1 MDARRSLLPVI
12 ALTLVA
18 AACSSGGGATD
29 ASSPPASGSSSFA
42 AEVATSDLS
51 VGAPQRVEV
60 GVFSSTSD
68 GGVQLLSFGTVQLAF
83 TFVGSG
89 ASATPGPTA
98 TATYL
103 PAPGTQGDGTGPA
116 LTSPSAARGV
126 YQAEGVSFDRAGN
139 WQVEVTADVQ
149 GAGTQHLTAAFPVLE
164 QPLLPAPGQKA
175 LKTENLTVTSKGVP
189 AAAIDSR
196 ALDGAPIPDPELHRW
211 TIARALAEHRP
222 IVVVFAT
229 PTYCMSQFCGP
240 TTDAVQ
246 ALAGSYGDKAV
257 FIHVEIWKD
266 YQNSVVN
273 QGAAEWLYPPAL
285 QKANG
290 DLTEPWIYLIGAD
303 GVIVD
308 RWGPLFDPGEL
319 ARDLQA
325 LPRMHG

>member
-1 MDARRSLLPVI
+1 MNARRPLLPVI
-12 ALTLVA
+12 ALALVA
-18 AACSSGGGATD
+18 TACSSDESASG

-51 VGAPQRVEV
+51 IGAPQRVEV

-83 TFVGSG
+83 TFVGTG

-98 TATYL
+98 TATYV

-116 LTSPSAARGV
+116 LTSPGTARGV
-126 YQAEGVSFDRAGN
+126 YQAEDVTFDQPGN
-139 WQVEVTADVQ
+139 WQVAVTADVQ

-175 LKTENLTVTSKGVP
+175 LKTENLTTASKGVP
-189 AAAIDSR
+189 TSAIDSR

-211 TIARALAEHRP
+211 TIAKALAEHRP

-246 ALAGSYGDKAV
+246 SLADTYGDKAV

-273 QGAAEWLYPPAL
+273 RGAADWLYPPAL

-303 GVIVD
+303 GVIQD
-308 RWGPLFDPGEL
+308 RWGPLFDPDEL
-319 ARDLQA
+319 AQDLQA
-325 LPRMHG
+325 LPRMRG

>member
-1 MDARRSLLPVI
+1 MNARRSLLAVV
-12 ALTLVA
+12 ALALVT
-18 AACSSGGGATD
+18 AACSSGGSATGASSSSASGAT
-29 ASSPPASGSSSFA
+29 SFA

-83 TFVGSG
+83 AFVGTG

-98 TATYL
+98 IATYL
-103 PAPGTQGDGTGPA
+103 PAPGTQANGTGPA
-116 LTSPSAARGV
+116 LTSPGTARGV
-126 YQAEGVSFDRAGN
+126 YQAEDVSFDQPGN

-164 QPLLPAPGQKA
+164 EPLLPAPGQKA
-175 LKTENLTVTSKGVP
+175 LKTENLTMASTGVP
-189 AAAIDSR
+189 PSAIDSR

-211 TIARALAEHRP
+211 TIAKALTEHRP

-246 ALAGSYGDKAV
+246 ALAGTYGDKAV

-303 GVIVD
+303 GVIQD
-308 RWGPLFDPGEL
+308 RWGPLFDTDEL
-319 ARDLQA
+319 AKDLQA